1 MGYKAAVLTISD
13 KGFRGE
19 RVDTSGPA
27 LREMLMQA
35 GYEVVHAAILP
46 DERGQ
51 IAEALKQLA
60 EVGVALVLT
69 TGGTGFSPRDITPE
83 ATLDVIERQTPGLAE
98 TMRAESMRVT
108 PRGCLSRGVAG
119 IRNRT
124 LIVNLPG
131 SERAARENLTAILP
145 ALEHGLEMLMSAGS
159 ADCATPASSQRRET
173 PSMDAWLAEAKA
185 APNAEQCGMYLCHN
199 GVVRLTP
206 KAQVRQGETG
216 LPEVDHIEF
225 SYDAEGVEAAIAE
238 TLKMDGI
245 YHVRVWLNEGV
256 VNVGDSIMFVLIGG
270 DIRPRVIDAL
280 QSLVGTIKN
289 ELVVEKEIYVD

>member
-1 MGYKAAVLTISD
+1 
-13 KGFRGE
+13 
-19 RVDTSGPA
+19 
-27 LREMLMQA
+27 
-35 GYEVVHAAILP
+35 
-46 DERGQ
+46 
-51 IAEALKQLA
+51 
-60 EVGVALVLT
+60 
-69 TGGTGFSPRDITPE
+69 
-83 ATLDVIERQTPGLAE
+83 
-98 TMRAESMRVT
+98 
-108 PRGCLSRGVAG
+108 
-119 IRNRT
+119 
-124 LIVNLPG
+124 
-131 SERAARENLTAILP
+131 
-145 ALEHGLEMLMSAGS
+145 MSK
-159 ADCATPASSQRRET
+159 PL

-185 APNAEQCGMYLCHN
+185 APDAEQCGMYLCHN